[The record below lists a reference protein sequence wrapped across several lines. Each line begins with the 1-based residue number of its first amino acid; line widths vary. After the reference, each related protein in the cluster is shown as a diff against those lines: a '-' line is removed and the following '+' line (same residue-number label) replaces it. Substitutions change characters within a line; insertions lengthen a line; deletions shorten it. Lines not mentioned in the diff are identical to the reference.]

1 MEDLNDIKYS
11 DAIDLDI
18 AHIDFGKPN
27 IHALL
32 IKKREMFRSLGVLE
46 HDLPSDEDIKNT
58 AINIENINLCKES
71 MEEFL
76 KHVYFAEKT
85 PDTTYTM
92 DCIDIKCNQ
101 PEPYKSKSGDWRK
114 KSKKHKGG
122 NIFHK

>member
-1 MEDLNDIKYS
+1 MEDLNDINYS

-18 AHIDFGKPN
+18 A
-27 IHALL
+27 L
-32 IKKREMFRSLGVLE
+32 IGVSNNNLANNTIIK
-46 HDLPSDEDIKNT
+46 DIT
-58 AINIENINLCKES
+58 LSKES

-76 KHVYFAEKT
+76 KHIYFAEKT

-92 DCIDIKCNQ
+92 ECVDIKCNQ

-122 NIFHK
+122 NMFHK